1 MCSKIMVSLLD
12 DRVETKGWIW
22 LNGETRENVTEM
34 SNEEYRMKIIDMV
47 SDIDRSDIL
56 RLIYGFTRSGYREE
70 KAGY

>member
-1 MCSKIMVSLLD
+1 M
-12 DRVETKGWIW
+12 
-22 LNGETRENVTEM
+22 NGETRENVTEM